1 MTCART
7 PKPSAKYPMSSSP
20 GGTTP
25 ATRRLSTPLSR
36 KPASSHATCFAGPP
50 TFRRAMMRRT
60 FMSKRPSACGLGR
73 AVGAG
78 GFGGGGR
85 ALVEFVRAGLGG
97 EVRGVEERLEGSG
110 VSPPAVE
117 LVPGHVAA
125 AYVLVVHVRYL
136 KLAAPGGLERLDDAE
151 HVGVVHVYAYD
162 GVVGLRVCGLLVD
175 ADDFLPL

>member
-1 MTCART
+1 MTCGLT
-7 PKPSAKYPMSSSP
+7 PSPSAKYPMSSSP

-36 KPASSHATCFAGPP
+36 NPASSHATCFAGPP

-60 FMSKRPSACGLGR
+60 FMVKRPSACGLRR

-78 GFGGGGR
+78 GFGGGGGGR
-85 ALVEFVRAGLGG
+85 VLVELVRARLGG
-97 EVRGVEERLEGSG
+97 ELRGVQERLEGSG

-117 LVPGHVAA
+117 LVPSHVAA

-136 KLAAPGGLERLDDAE
+136 KLAAPRGLERLDDAE
-151 HVGVVHVYAYD
+151 HVRVVHVDAYD
-162 GVVGLRVCGLLVD
+162 GVVRL
-175 ADDFLPL
+175 